1 MRFETAPATPW
12 LKLATKRGKLKQG
25 QTVPPIQSEWPGA
38 QSGTLAAYK
47 DICGFTGPGMPIT
60 WPQVLAAPVHI
71 QMLAS
76 GEFPM
81 PAMGIVHVSQH
92 ITQHSEL
99 ADDAALDIQCAFV
112 GQRQA
117 KRGVELDLKTT
128 ATIDGE
134 TVWEATTVFLSMAA
148 KGHGKSNKVAIP
160 VPERIERSAV
170 WRVPE
175 DLGRR
180 YGTIAGDR
188 NPIHQ
193 YAWSA
198 KLFGFKQA
206 IIHGM
211 WTMARC
217 CAELDTPMA
226 SVETWFKRPVFMPG
240 EVTFESGPLGD
251 ATCFRLASPRNG
263 KLHLYGTATPR

>member
-12 LKLATKRGKLKQG
+12 LKLATKRGKLREG
-25 QTVPPIQSEWPGA
+25 QTVPEIRAEWPGA
-38 QSGTLAAYK
+38 RSETLTAYK
-47 DICGFTGPGMPIT
+47 QICGFTAPGMPIT

-76 GEFPM
+76 KDFPM
-81 PAMGIVHVSQH
+81 PAMGIVHTRQVIEQP
-92 ITQHSEL
+92 
-99 ADDAALDIQCAFV
+99 AALPEDAVLDLACAFE

-117 KRGVELDLKTT
+117 KRGVELDLRTT
-128 ATIDGE
+128 ASIDGE
-134 TVWEATTVFLSMAA
+134 QVWSATTTFLSMAA
-148 KGHGKSNKVAIP
+148 EGHGKSSSERPP
-160 VPERIERSAV
+160 VPEQVQRSAV

-180 YGTIAGDR
+180 YGVIAGDR

-198 KLFGFKQA
+198 KLFGFKRA

-217 CAELDTPMA
+217 CAELDQPLSFVSTD
-226 SVETWFKRPVFMPG
+226 FKRPVFLPG
-240 EVTFESGPLGD
+240 EVAFESGPLGQGL
-251 ATCFRLASPRNG
+251 AFRLSSPSTG
-263 KLHLYGTATPR
+263 KLHLFGRAS

>member
-25 QTVPPIQSEWPGA
+25 QTVPAIGAEWVGA
-38 QSGTLAAYK
+38 KSDTLQAYK
-47 DICGFTGPGMPIT
+47 DICGFTAPGMPIT

-76 GEFPM
+76 KEFPM

-92 ITQHSEL
+92 ITQHTAL
-99 ADDAALDIQCAFV
+99 DDDAVLDISCNFE

-128 ATIDGE
+128 ATLDGE
-134 TVWEATTVFLSMAA
+134 VAWEANTVFLSMAA
-148 KGHGKSNKVAIP
+148 KGHGKPVKAEPVVPDKV
-160 VPERIERSAV
+160 ERSAV

-180 YGTIAGDR
+180 YGVIAGDR

-198 KLFGFKQA
+198 KLFGFKKA

-217 CAELDTPMA
+217 CAELDQDLS
-226 SVETWFKRPVFMPG
+226 SVETWFKRPVFMPS
-240 EVTFESGPLGD
+240 EVAFESGPLGEEL
-251 ATCFRLASPRNG
+251 AFRLSSPKSG
-263 KLHLYGTATPR
+263 KLHLYGKATAR